1 MRQQR
6 HGGYDVNGWRD
17 TAARNWIIKPG
28 GEIAFGDISVSEG
41 SPLSSVVRTG
51 DEASERWIGGVQADL
66 APHGR
71 GGGWGQ
77 VGAEERRRAVCDVIE
92 DGTAP
97 PNLIGAALAGLAPG
111 ATHAVVAIEDL
122 PTTTER
128 QRERMLA
135 AIKSAKIRN
144 GLLVWRPV
152 LAVLHA
158 LEAGCAA
165 PALVDGATVGVIG
178 QGKEGLSIQTLRLR
192 REIGR
197 ARPVLA
203 PERRS
208 DGELIASEFGLTRLA
223 DRATRLLA
231 LQVSRPEIVPRLRA
245 LGRLAL
251 GLPVAPE
258 IVRLPNGHWEK
269 VFPPLQL
276 EPPVFDVSGSALELL
291 RNCDAIL
298 LEAPCEGLLRDALVT
313 GLQAALD
320 RRIEPLAPSAV
331 AEGALVAATRLAA
344 NEPIYFDFLPR
355 ISTIVQGAEG
365 ATNYDLIRPDETL
378 PAGRLYRS
386 PQPAR
391 LAIQAGQ
398 SSFSVHLR
406 KEAEDWPRKAVVDLG
421 TAPDA
426 PTPVDLWVEQSPA
439 AGRARIVMQAPE
451 LSRQFTV
458 NWDNAEELKRDWT
471 AIIEDLATPLPTIPK
486 RLVLPCG
493 MQAWDDSTR
502 GPGLITLLAD
512 NVGSGDV
519 DWSALATQLRARPE
533 GRYCISSDGDVPA
546 GVPSHTRDHLDAL
559 TSRAERAMEDRF
571 AGTAYGDN
579 MPFQFLT
586 WQFRRC
592 PEAIARAAAGLART
606 EPPYPLFSAA
616 SGMVLLFQGLGRIVK
631 SEAMEREVL
640 KTLLRRR
647 IDEWNWRRESACAA
661 FILSRSDSAPL
672 QLERRD
678 VERLAKVV
686 RRDFELNIGTEY
698 TRFNYAPFLL
708 VGLLRWRLREPR
720 ALVAGQ
726 DPVAT
731 GMARLVE
738 TAIDD
743 FENRRRRTPA
753 FDRKASRYLPILR
766 QTLSEIQ
773 GAGTNPDLL
782 LDIYGRG
789 ED

>member
-1 MRQQR
+1 MTQNR
-6 HGGYDVNGWRD
+6 HCGYDLNGWRD
-17 TAARNWIIKPG
+17 TAARNWIVRPG
-28 GEIAFGDISVSEG
+28 GEVEFEGIHVNEG
-41 SPLSSVVRTG
+41 SLLSSVVRTG
-51 DEASERWIGGVQADL
+51 DASSDRWIGGVQAEL

-77 VGAEERRRAVCDVIE
+77 VGTEDRRRSIRDVIE

-97 PNLIGAALAGLAPG
+97 PALIGAALAGLASGPS
-111 ATHAVVAIEDL
+111 HAVVAIEDL
-122 PTTTER
+122 PTSTER
-128 QRERMLA
+128 QRERLLA
-135 AIKSAKIRN
+135 AMKSAKIRN

-158 LEAGCAA
+158 LEAGCSAA
-165 PALVDGATVGVIG
+165 ALVDGATVGVVG
-178 QGKEGLSIQTLRLR
+178 LGKDGISVQTLRLR
-192 REIGR
+192 REAGR
-197 ARPVLA
+197 VRPVLA

-208 DGELIASEFGLTRLA
+208 VGQFAASEFGLARLA
-223 DRATRLLA
+223 ERATRLLA
-231 LQVSRPEIVPRLRA
+231 PQVSRHDLVPRLRA

-258 IVRLPNGHWEK
+258 IVRLPNGNWEE
-269 VFPPLQL
+269 VSPPAHLD
-276 EPPVFDVSGSALELL
+276 PPVFDASGPALESL

-298 LEAPCEGLLRDALVT
+298 FEAPCEGQLRQALVN
-313 GLQAALD
+313 GLQAALG
-320 RRIEPLAPSAV
+320 RGIEPLTATAV

-365 ATNYDLIRPDETL
+365 AANYDLIRPDETL

-398 SSFSVHLR
+398 SGFSVHLR

-421 TAPDA
+421 TAPDT

-458 NWDNAEELKRDWT
+458 DWDSAEELKHDWT
-471 AIIEDLATPLPTIPK
+471 TIIEDLATPLPSIPK

-493 MQAWDDSTR
+493 MQAWNDSVR

-512 NVGSGDV
+512 NVNRSEV
-519 DWSALATQLRARPE
+519 DWSALATQLTARPE
-533 GRYCISSDGDVPA
+533 GRYCVSSDGAIPPE
-546 GVPSHTRDHLDAL
+546 VPSAVSGLLDAL
-559 TSRAERAMEDRF
+559 TARAVRSVEDRLS
-571 AGTAYGDN
+571 GTAGGDTQ
-579 MPFQFLT
+579 PFRFLT

-592 PEAIARAAAGLART
+592 PESVARAALAVAQSQ
-606 EPPYPLFSAA
+606 PPYPMFPKAP
-616 SGMVLLFQGLGRIVK
+616 GMKLLFQGLGRIAR
-631 SEAMEREVL
+631 SEALERQVL
-640 KTLLRRR
+640 TALLRRR
-647 IDEWNWRRESACAA
+647 IDEWDWYRESACAA
-661 FILSRSDSAPL
+661 FILSRSDTAPVY
-672 QLERRD
+672 LERKD

-686 RRDFELNIGTEY
+686 RRDFEANIGTDY
-698 TRFNYAPFLL
+698 TKFFYAPFLL

-720 ALVAGQ
+720 ALVVDQ
-726 DPVAT
+726 DQVAT
-731 GMARLVE
+731 AMARVVE
-738 TAIDD
+738 AAIND
-743 FENRRRRTPA
+743 FESRRRRTPR
-753 FDRKASRYLPILR
+753 FDRAATRYLPILE
-766 QTLSEIQ
+766 QTLSELQ